1 MRDRLPFVEIDAS
14 CASSIHLDF
23 ARGENKRLDNQS
35 ITLNL
40 GLTCRKSTGMSKY
53 KKIRPRKFLVQ
64 EHRSIERVTL
74 HGLES
79 RIAND
84 AAQLFFRGAIRGPRC
99 FYNIFFEHNGAD
111 IVAPETQAQLQ
122 NL

>member
-1 MRDRLPFVEIDAS
+1 MRLIDS
-14 CASSIHLDF
+14 YGFCE
-23 ARGENKRLDNQS
+23 GEKQTTRQS
-35 ITLNL
+35 

-64 EHRSIERVTL
+64 KHRSIERVTL

-84 AAQLFFRGAIRGPRC
+84 AAQLFFRSAIRGSC
-99 FYNIFFEHNGAD
+99 CLYDIFFEHDGAD
-111 IVAPETQAQLQ
+111 IVAAEVEAEFEHL
-122 NL
+122 